1 MKLNESPNKYEKKIE
16 NEENGKKKING
27 LMLGFN
33 ANKGTFQYKKK
44 SQERDMNDLNAN
56 RKSRAISE
64 NKKEV
69 KVISMEY
76 KKNNREL

>member
-1 MKLNESPNKYEKKIE
+1 MDYCQDSILIE
-16 NEENGKKKING
+16 EHYSEIN
-27 LMLGFN
+27 
-33 ANKGTFQYKKK
+33 K

-76 KKNNREL
+76 KKIIESCEQTT

>member
-1 MKLNESPNKYEKKIE
+1 
-16 NEENGKKKING
+16 
-27 LMLGFN
+27 
-33 ANKGTFQYKKK
+33 
-44 SQERDMNDLNAN
+44 MNDLNDN

>member
-1 MKLNESPNKYEKKIE
+1 
-16 NEENGKKKING
+16 
-27 LMLGFN
+27 
-33 ANKGTFQYKKK
+33 
-44 SQERDMNDLNAN
+44 MNDLNDN

-76 KKNNREL
+76 KKNNRELWTNNLRGFKRKNQWENRDVKKKI

>member
-1 MKLNESPNKYEKKIE
+1 
-16 NEENGKKKING
+16 
-27 LMLGFN
+27 
-33 ANKGTFQYKKK
+33 
-44 SQERDMNDLNAN
+44 MNDLNAN
-56 RKSRAISE
+56 RKSRGISE

>member
-1 MKLNESPNKYEKKIE
+1 MDYCQDSILIE
-16 NEENGKKKING
+16 EHYSEI
-27 LMLGFN
+27 
-33 ANKGTFQYKKK
+33 KK

>member
-1 MKLNESPNKYEKKIE
+1 MDYWQDSMLIE
-16 NEENGKKKING
+16 EHYSEI
-27 LMLGFN
+27 
-33 ANKGTFQYKKK
+33 KK
-44 SQERDMNDLNAN
+44 SQERDMNDLNDN

-64 NKKEV
+64 NMKEV

>member
-1 MKLNESPNKYEKKIE
+1 MDYWQNSMLIEEHFNE
-16 NEENGKKKING
+16 
-27 LMLGFN
+27 
-33 ANKGTFQYKKK
+33 KKK
-44 SQERDMNDLNAN
+44 SQERDMNDLNDN
-56 RKSRAISE
+56 RKSRGISE